1 MNQILEYDNNRNN
14 GNPIKPS
21 GDGTDKIVR
30 IFAVLIMIFAIAL
43 IGVVGYGMF
52 FSNNKENDTAQIVS
66 KANVEINVDGNQAI
80 IEVTHDKIIKK
91 LIYSW
96 NSSSDRTIE
105 CKEKYVK
112 QEIDIPAGN
121 NTLYI
126 KVIDEAGEETEYSK
140 DISADDGIDILNPI
154 IELSVT
160 DEKKL
165 KISAKDETAIDFITI
180 RWNEDDEETIYADED
195 SKEISTEIEI
205 LKGENDLTVIA
216 VDTSNNTTKESKSF
230 KGLTKPEIKVEL
242 VDDGSKIN
250 IKAKHEKGIKSV
262 KYNFNNVDY
271 NVDIGN
277 ENPKDIEFEQPL
289 ETGYNR
295 IIVTV
300 NSIDDTETV
309 FDGECTYGDVS
320 TDTRRDVDSDSDL
333 EEDDDDDENEEEQN
347 TNRNNEDSED
357 ND

>member
-1 MNQILEYDNNRNN
+1 MNQIIDFNGNRNTGN
-14 GNPIKPS
+14 SGNPIKS
-21 GDGTDKIVR
+21 SGGDGSDKIVR
-30 IFAVLIMIFAIAL
+30 VFAVLIMIFAIAL
-43 IGVVGYGMF
+43 IGVVGYGLF
-52 FSNNKENDTAQIVS
+52 FSNKNENENKTNQTES
-66 KANVEINVDGNQAI
+66 KANVQVNVDGNQAI

-91 LIYSW
+91 IIYSW
-96 NSSSDRTIE
+96 NSSSDRTVE
-105 CKEKYVK
+105 CNEKYVK
-112 QEIDIPAGN
+112 EEIDLPAGN

-126 KVIDEAGEETEYSK
+126 KVVDDTGVETEYYE
-140 DISADDGIDILNPI
+140 DISSKEGIDILH
-154 IELSVT
+154 SV
-160 DEKKL
+160 
-165 KISAKDETAIDFITI
+165 KDETALDFITI
-180 RWNEDDEETIYADED
+180 RWNDGDEETVYAEED

-250 IKAKHEKGIKSV
+250 IKASHEKGIKKV
-262 KYNFNNVDY
+262 KFNFNNEDY

-277 ENPKDIEFEQPL
+277 DKPKEIEFEQPL

-300 NSIDDTETV
+300 SSVDDTETV
-309 FDGECTYGDVS
+309 FDGECNYGDVS
-320 TDTRRDVDSDSDL
+320 TDTRRNVDSDSES
-333 EEDDDDDENEEEQN
+333 EEDADENEEEN

>member
-1 MNQILEYDNNRNN
+1 MNQILDYDNSRNN

-30 IFAVLIMIFAIAL
+30 IFAILIMVFAVAL
-43 IGVVGYGMF
+43 VGVVGYGMF
-52 FSNNKENDTAQIVS
+52 FSNNKENNTEQISS
-66 KANVEINVDGNQAI
+66 KANVDVNVDGDQAI
-80 IEVTHDKIIKK
+80 IEVTHDKVIKEI
-91 LIYSW
+91 IYSW
-96 NSSSDRTIE
+96 NSSSDRTIQ

-112 QEIDIPAGN
+112 QEIDVPAGN

-126 KVIDEAGEETEYSK
+126 KVIDEDGGETEYSEE
-140 DISADDGIDILNPI
+140 ISSEEGVDILNPV

-160 DEKKL
+160 DDKKL
-165 KISAKDETAIDFITI
+165 KITAKDETALDFITI
-180 RWNEDDEETIYADED
+180 RWNDDDEETVYADED

-250 IKAKHEKGIKSV
+250 IKAQHEKGIKSV
-262 KYNFNNVDY
+262 KFNFNNVDY

-277 ENPKDIEFEQPL
+277 ENPKEIEFEQPL

-295 IIVTV
+295 IILTV
-300 NSIDDTETV
+300 NSVDDTETV
-309 FDGECTYGDVS
+309 FDGECTYGDAS
-320 TDTRRDVDSDSDL
+320 SNTRREVSSDS
-333 EEDDDDDENEEEQN
+333 EDEEEQDSD
-347 TNRNNEDSED
+347 RDNNDNSED
-357 ND
+357 NN